1 MEKGG
6 AMKNVRLMSVFLF
19 FLSLFGCAASQSQF
33 LSGKVIDL
41 THPFEAATVYWPTSK
56 EFQLEK
62 VFQGVTRKGFFY
74 AANNFSAAEH
84 GGTHIDAPIHFY
96 KDRHTV
102 DMVPMDRLMGSGAV
116 IDVTEQCAGNRDY
129 QVQVKDFLAWED
141 RHGSK
146 IDNVIVLLRTGFG
159 RYWSDRIKYMGTDER
174 GGGAVAKLHFPGLHP
189 KAAEWLVNN
198 RKVKAVGLD
207 TPSIDYGQSTLFKS
221 HVSLFE
227 KNVPV
232 FENLANLEQL
242 PEKGFVIIALP
253 MKIKGGT
260 GGPLR
265 IVAIVD

>member
-1 MEKGG
+1 
-6 AMKNVRLMSVFLF
+6 MKIVRVMSVFLCL
-19 FLSLFGCAASQSQF
+19 LSLFGCAASQSQF
-33 LSGKVIDL
+33 PSGKVIDL
-41 THPFEAATVYWPTSK
+41 THPFDAATVYWPTSR

-62 VFQGVTRKGFFY
+62 VFQGITSKGFFY

-84 GGTHIDAPIHFY
+84 GGTHIDAPFHFY
-96 KDRHTV
+96 KDRDTV
-102 DMVPMDRLMGSGAV
+102 DMVPMDRLMGSGVV
-116 IDVTEQCAGNRDY
+116 IDVTQRCAGNQDC
-129 QVQVKDFLAWED
+129 QVEVKDFLAWED

-146 IDNVIVLLRTGFG
+146 IDDVIILLRTGFG
-159 RYWSDRIKYMGTDER
+159 KYWPDRIKYMGTDER

-207 TPSIDYGQSTLFKS
+207 TPSIDYGQSVLFES
-221 HVSLFE
+221 HVRLFE
-227 KNVPV
+227 KNVPA

-265 IVAIVD
+265 IVAIVH